1 MTQATEKQVNALKS
15 FAKNPKLSQG
25 ILKGVE
31 FDGLS
36 KEEATELIKNCIAER
51 NGEGPA
57 EEETEAFVISYSQNY
72 KNGNG
77 AFATVMLEGEE
88 LEEVRSAHRE
98 HCVEVMAECAADYPD
113 DKEAQLAMF
122 NHRCDKIF
130 SWIQQALDEKVRN
143 KRQ

>member
-1 MTQATEKQVNALKS
+1 MAITKMSSKGQIVIPVEMRK
-15 FAKNPKLSQG
+15 G
-25 ILKGVE
+25 IE
-31 FDGLS
+31 
-36 KEEATELIKNCIAER
+36 
-51 NGEGPA
+51 
-57 EEETEAFVISYSQNY
+57 
-72 KNGNG
+72 
-77 AFATVMLEGEE
+77 EGEK